1 MDHRRK
7 VFFMK
12 VFLLKNV
19 VGVGVA
25 GEIIKAK
32 DGFAVNYLIPQKLGV
47 EVTPQNE
54 QSFLKKV
61 KVIDNRK
68 EVIASKTSLL
78 AEKIKDTTIIIKRKT
93 HDNGKLFGSISTSE
107 IADEITKS
115 GITVSKNQVEIE
127 KSIKTVGTHE
137 VTIKLSSSLLPKV
150 TVKVVAEQ

>member
-1 MDHRRK
+1 
-7 VFFMK
+7 MK

-19 VGVGVA
+19 VGIGIA

-47 EVTPQNE
+47 EVTPHNE
-54 QSFLKKV
+54 QSFLKKL

-68 EVIASKTSLL
+68 DVIASKTSIL
-78 AEKIKDTTIIIKRKT
+78 AEKIKDTTVIIKRKT
-93 HDNGKLFGSISTSE
+93 HDNGKLFGSISASE

-115 GITVSKNQVEIE
+115 GITVSKNQVEID
-127 KSIKTVGTHE
+127 KSIKSIGTHE